1 MSTLG
6 RVSIV
11 NDVNAQI
18 QIQGR
23 DGRSSVLNIKT
34 NIRPSILNPSQF
46 MENDIVEANKKI
58 VQLSL

>member
-6 RVSIV
+6 RISIA

-34 NIRPSILNPSQF
+34 NIRPSILNPS
-46 MENDIVEANKKI
+46 
-58 VQLSL
+58 